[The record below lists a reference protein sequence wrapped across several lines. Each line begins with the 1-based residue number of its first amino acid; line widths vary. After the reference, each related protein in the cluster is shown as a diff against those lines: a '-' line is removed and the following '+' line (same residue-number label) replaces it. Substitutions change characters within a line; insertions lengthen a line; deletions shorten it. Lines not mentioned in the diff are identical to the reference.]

1 MIRSWINVAAMGVL
15 CAAATTVRGQE
26 GPSPVPSDSG
36 HSNPAR
42 VEAAV
47 IAVPSGRALSLQ
59 EVREETQPDG
69 TLWLR
74 LRYVAPGMT
83 RADRAAVADDFQALC
98 QTDALRYQPQAPVTA
113 AQAVIS
119 IAAAPMEFGVSN
131 PEIPQFF
138 EAFRLEN
145 GTCIWEAF

>member
-1 MIRSWINVAAMGVL
+1 MGVL

-36 HSNPAR
+36 PS
-42 VEAAV
+42 VS
-47 IAVPSGRALSLQ
+47 VPSGRALSLQ